1 MKSAWAG
8 LAILLLMQAGSI
20 YGQQQDDST
29 SVADAARRTREQK
42 KEQPK
47 AAKIWDNDTIPRK
60 PGEVS
65 VIGQTPGAGAAG
77 DDSAAA
83 KDATGNAA
91 AATADSAASAPNPS
105 SEPTP
110 AAATGDK
117 SDREK
122 LASEVGAIQSDLTA
136 AKSQLQTLKADLDIA
151 QRKFNL
157 DSQTYYSKPNYVA
170 DKDGAASIAA
180 EKADLE
186 SKQVAVADAQ
196 MKVDRLEAKLAA
208 IR

>member
-8 LAILLLMQAGSI
+8 LAILLLVPAGSI
-20 YGQQQDDST
+20 YGQPQDDST

-47 AAKIWDNDTIPRK
+47 AAKVWDNDTIPKK

-65 VIGQTPGAGAAG
+65 VIGQTPAGAAA
-77 DDSAAA
+77 DDSAA
-83 KDATGNAA
+83 KDATDSRRPAPADTAANPANA
-91 AATADSAASAPNPS
+91 P
-105 SEPTP
+105 SEPAP
-110 AAATGDK
+110 AAGEK
-117 SDREK
+117 SDHDK
-122 LASEVGAIQSDLTA
+122 LTSEIAAIQSDLNA
-136 AKSQLQTLKADLDIA
+136 AKSQLQTVKADLDIA
-151 QRKFNL
+151 QRRFNL

-170 DKDGAASIAA
+170 DRDGAARIVS

-186 SKQVAVADAQ
+186 SKQQAVADAQ

>member
-8 LAILLLMQAGSI
+8 LAILLLPTGSI

-42 KEQPK
+42 KERPK
-47 AAKIWDNDTIPRK
+47 AAKVWDNDTIPKK

-65 VIGQTPGAGAAG
+65 VIGQTPAGAAG
-77 DDSAAA
+77 DDSAA

-91 AATADSAASAPNPS
+91 APPADSAANTANTP
-105 SEPTP
+105 SEPAP
-110 AAATGDK
+110 VAGEK
-117 SDREK
+117 SDRDK
-122 LASEVGAIQSDLTA
+122 LASEIAAIQADLNA

-151 QRKFNL
+151 QRKFIL

-170 DKDGAASIAA
+170 DKDGATSIAA
-180 EKADLE
+180 EKAALE
-186 SKQVAVADAQ
+186 SRQQAVADAQ
-196 MKVDRLEAKLAA
+196 MKVDQLEARLAA

>member
-8 LAILLLMQAGSI
+8 LSILLLLPAGAV
-20 YGQQQDDST
+20 YGQQDDST

-47 AAKIWDNDTIPRK
+47 AAKVWDNDTIPKK

-65 VIGQTPGAGAAG
+65 IIGQTAAGAAG
-77 DDSAAA
+77 DSAA
-83 KDATGNAA
+83 KDTAGNGP
-91 AATADSAASAPNPS
+91 AASAESAANTANTS
-105 SEPTP
+105 SEPAP
-110 AAATGDK
+110 AASAGEK
-117 SDREK
+117 NDRDK
-122 LASEVGAIQSDLTA
+122 LAGEIAAIQADLNA
-136 AKSQLQTLKADLDIA
+136 AKSQLQTVKADLDIA

-170 DKDGAASIAA
+170 DRDGAASIAA

-186 SKQVAVADAQ
+186 SKQQAVADAQ

>member
-1 MKSAWAG
+1 
-8 LAILLLMQAGSI
+8 LVPAGSI

-47 AAKIWDNDTIPRK
+47 AAKVWDNDTIPKK

-65 VIGQTPGAGAAG
+65 VIGQTPAGAAG
-77 DDSAAA
+77 DDSAA

-91 AATADSAASAPNPS
+91 AAPAESAVNSASTPN
-105 SEPTP
+105 EPAP
-110 AAATGDK
+110 AAGEK
-117 SDREK
+117 SDRDK
-122 LASEVGAIQSDLTA
+122 LASEIAAIQADLNA
-136 AKSQLQTLKADLDIA
+136 AKSQLQTVKADLDIA

-170 DKDGAASIAA
+170 DKDGAARIAS

-186 SKQVAVADAQ
+186 SKQQAVADAQ

>member
-8 LAILLLMQAGSI
+8 LAILLLLPAGAVH
-20 YGQQQDDST
+20 GQQQDDST
-29 SVADAARRTREQK
+29 SVADAARHAREQK
-42 KEQPK
+42 REQPK
-47 AAKIWDNDTIPRK
+47 AAKVWDNDTIPKK

-65 VIGQTPGAGAAG
+65 IIGQAPAGAAA
-77 DDSAAA
+77 DDSAA
-83 KDATGNAA
+83 KDAAGNAA
-91 AATADSAASAPNPS
+91 AAPAESPANTANTS
-105 SEPTP
+105 SEPAP
-110 AAATGDK
+110 AAAAGEK
-117 SDREK
+117 SDRDK
-122 LASEVGAIQSDLTA
+122 LAGEIAAIQADLNA
-136 AKSQLQTLKADLDIA
+136 AKSQLQTVKADLDIA

-186 SKQVAVADAQ
+186 SKQQAVADAQ